1 MTTKDQ
7 GPRAKDEPRA
17 VSRFE
22 AKLLRILR
30 AVLRQSPVESALP
43 LVLERSAR
51 PACLSRAA
59 VELVGDHLAKGCVLY
74 LARAGGWR
82 RERFLRGG
90 QARDGRLWERTPPGE
105 LGLSFSGHSLEF
117 LIWLTAARPNDA
129 QPPWQPPEAE
139 LTAAD
144 RLLLFLAYDALRD
157 TEAGPALRAR
167 PAFNRHGLCRLAYPE
182 DFAQQAANA
191 PPPDFAPWVNG
202 PGAWML
208 EALQPVLKACWL
220 HAERRKAQVGDWQAL
235 RALGLSQE
243 RVLGAFTA
251 AADAAGRPDLV
262 RFLLQTAAELLMP
275 NVTPAFFVGG
285 LQGGGPPRLADRFEV
300 YRRAVALLRH
310 LDALQR
316 WERRARTIGFLDEGY
331 AAAQLWKSDWE
342 RLGGEELAAR
352 AQAVV
357 RQIEPLRVQ
366 A

>member
-1 MTTKDQ
+1 MALDAP
-7 GPRAKDEPRA
+7 PRT

-43 LVLERSAR
+43 LVLERS
-51 PACLSRAA
+51 PAPMCLSRAA

-82 RERFLRGG
+82 RERFLRGN

-105 LGLSFSGHSLEF
+105 LGLRFSGHSLEF
-117 LIWLTAARPNDA
+117 LVWLTAARPNDA

-157 TEAGPALRAR
+157 TEVGPALRAR
-167 PAFNRHGLCRLAYPE
+167 PAFHRHGLCRLAYPE
-182 DFAQQAANA
+182 DFTAQAAHA
-191 PPPDFAPWVNG
+191 PPPDFSRWVDG
-202 PGAWML
+202 TGAWML

-220 HAERRKAQVGDWQAL
+220 HADRRKAQVGDWQAL
-235 RALGLSQE
+235 E
-243 RVLGAFTA
+243 AFTT
-251 AADAAGRPDLV
+251 AADPAGRPDLA
-262 RFLLQTAAELLMP
+262 RFLLQVAAELLTP
-275 NVTPAFFVGG
+275 TVTPAFFVGG
-285 LQGGGPPRLADRFEV
+285 LQGGGQPRLADRIEV
-300 YRRAVALLRH
+300 YRRAVSLLRH
-310 LDALQR
+310 LDVLQR
-316 WERRARTIGFLDEGY
+316 WERKARTVGFLDEGY
-331 AAAQLWKSDWE
+331 AAAQLWKLDWE

-352 AQAVV
+352 AQAVI

-366 A
+366 GA